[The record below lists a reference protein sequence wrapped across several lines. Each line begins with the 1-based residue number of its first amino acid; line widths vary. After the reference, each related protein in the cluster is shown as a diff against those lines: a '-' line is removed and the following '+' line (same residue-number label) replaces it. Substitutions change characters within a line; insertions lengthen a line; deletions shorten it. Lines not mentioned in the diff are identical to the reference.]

1 MDNLK
6 FSDEFY
12 SFVRGKQDPVAGALL
27 VSRVIDRDTDLM
39 WIEQEFER
47 LAHGCTE
54 EVCDAKSLCDYL
66 RGQGFGGSE
75 NYFRQENSSLN
86 FVLRQKEGIPISLA
100 ILLMG
105 VGRILGLLVEGIN
118 YPGHFLARVEG
129 VLVDPFSL
137 QVFDAS
143 KRLVNSENELID
155 VGALNVASGRDIVMR
170 MFNNLRQIASD
181 NGDYTNALDYC
192 GYQLILTEEPFPV
205 YVERVSLWLAAG
217 VKEMA
222 LHDLEK
228 SISHAPSIEVRS
240 KLERHR
246 ATIEASPSKL
256 H

>member
-12 SFVRGKQDPVAGALL
+12 SFVRGTQDPVAGALL
-27 VSRVIDRDTDLM
+27 VSRVIDGDTDLV
-39 WIEQEFER
+39 WIEQEFKR
-47 LAHGCTE
+47 LATGYTE
-54 EVCDAKSLCDYL
+54 EICDAKSLCAYL
-66 RGQGFGGSE
+66 RGQGFGGSD

-118 YPGHFLARVEG
+118 YPGHFLARVDG
-129 VLVDPFSL
+129 TLVDPFSL
-137 QVFDAS
+137 QVFDNS
-143 KRLVNSENELID
+143 KGLLNSKNQPID
-155 VGALNVASGRDIVMR
+155 IGDLNVASGRDIVMR

-181 NGDYTNALDYC
+181 NGDYASALDYC

-222 LHDLEK
+222 LHDLDK
-228 SISHAPSIEVRS
+228 SISYAPNLEVRS

-246 ATIEASPSKL
+246 STIEASPSKL